1 MADIVGGTPYG
12 RGDALVNVSGAVL
25 LRDVSVVTVDAVD
38 STGAARI
45 LAMQLGGRVN
55 KTENTASTMYLFDVD
70 GAAAIVSE
78 LLGLAARIGPEFR
91 ELLLARIAALP

>member
-1 MADIVGGTPYG
+1 MADIVGGAPHG
-12 RGDALVNVSGAVL
+12 RGDALVDVTGAVL
-25 LRDVSVVTVDAVD
+25 LHEVHVVAVDALGGD
-38 STGAARI
+38 GATRA
-45 LAMQLGGRVN
+45 LAMQLVGRVN
-55 KTENTASTMYLFDVD
+55 KTPDTSSVLYLFEVD